1 MGPMVA
7 DRRFGSCGAR
17 PTGCG
22 WWFTGR
28 RVAAADDPV
37 IGHPRTLL
45 IFLGA
50 EVCACVQPAKTWST
64 WVLVAAD
71 DRRTSASSRPRRR
84 APKLTTSSLAGGA
97 GAPVVRAAASG
108 PARQDRAV
116 RRAG

>member
-64 WVLVAAD
+64 WVLVAAAGW
-71 DRRTSASSRPRRR
+71 RRWCAGRPRRR
-84 APKLTTSSLAGGA
+84 RDFGHGGHDQQLRLQAVARWPAGPG
-97 GAPVVRAAASG
+97 PVN
-108 PARQDRAV
+108 
-116 RRAG
+116 